1 MSGGLNYTAC
11 ISCPRAP
18 VVPALWTASVRPW
31 SPLLISSPGDHD
43 VTVEGGLRT
52 ARALPP
58 RSPRPSVGS
67 LPDSLLVASS
77 TLPKSGS
84 HNTCHLLLTEAG
96 DGWGPFLFTRLLT
109 AEAQQKAALGTCS
122 REPAQSSEEGVC
134 GGEGKPSAK
143 FCEEALGG

>member
-18 VVPALWTASVRPW
+18 VVPTLWTASVRPW
-31 SPLLISSPGDHD
+31 PPLLISSPGDHD

-58 RSPRPSVGS
+58 RPPRPSVGS
-67 LPDSLLVASS
+67 LPDSLLAVSS
-77 TLPKSGS
+77 TLPKAVS
-84 HNTCHLLLTEAG
+84 HDTCHLLLTEAG

-109 AEAQQKAALGTCS
+109 AEAQQKAALGTRS

-134 GGEGKPSAK
+134 GGERKPSAR
-143 FCEEALGG
+143 FCGEALGG